1 MTIATNLREEPGAER
16 DAHRLDGA
24 RPVIEVRDVS
34 KAFTIPRNRMDSI
47 RERLSH
53 PFAHREARTLTAL
66 RGVSFDVRQGEFF
79 GIVGR
84 NGSGKS
90 TLLKVMAS
98 IYRADSG
105 RVRIAGRLAPFI
117 ELGVGFNPELTS
129 RENVVLNG
137 VLMGLSRKEAR
148 QRLDS
153 VLDFAELRDFADLK
167 LKNYSSGMMVRL
179 AFAVMVEAH
188 AEVMLIDEVLAVG
201 DAAFAQKCIDV
212 FIQMRAAGR
221 TIVLVTHDMAT
232 VQRFC
237 HRAMLIHDSEVRYIG
252 DPEEAA
258 LRYYRLNFG
267 GDADEVSV
275 PGTLPD
281 VNARVVDVWL
291 ENDAGERMQNV
302 EQNQRLFFH
311 CIVEARREMSSPVF
325 SYHVHN
331 ADGAEVFGFSKRI
344 KVKDDADDV
353 LHPGQQV
360 LIAGEIENR
369 LLPGSYYMSSWVI
382 RNRAAGDLALHSFR
396 LLEFVVYGTEVGS
409 GSVRL
414 DDSVEARILPPEAT
428 R

>member
-1 MTIATNLREEPGAER
+1 MTVADHVREEPDANR
-16 DAHRLDGA
+16 DRRLNGPPAIEAHD
-24 RPVIEVRDVS
+24 IS
-34 KAFTIPRNRMDSI
+34 KAFAVPRHRMDSL

-53 PFAHREARTLTAL
+53 PLAKQEVRVLQAL

-90 TLLKVMAS
+90 TLLKILAS
-98 IYRADSG
+98 IYRADTG

-137 VLMGLSRKEAR
+137 VLMGLSRREAR
-148 QRLDS
+148 RQLDS
-153 VLDFAELRDFADLK
+153 VLEFAELREFADMK

-188 AEVMLIDEVLAVG
+188 ADVMLIDEVLAVG

-212 FIQMRAAGR
+212 FTEMREAGR

-237 HRAMLIHDSEVRYIG
+237 HRAMLIHEAEVRYIG
-252 DPEEAA
+252 DPEETA

-281 VNARVVDVWL
+281 VNARVIDAWL
-291 ENDAGERMQNV
+291 ASADGQRITNV
-302 EQNQRLFFH
+302 EQHQRLFFN
-311 CIVEARREMSSPVF
+311 CIVEARRELRSPVF
-325 SYHVHN
+325 SYQFLG
-331 ADGAEVFGFSKRI
+331 ADGSEIFGFSKRLN
-344 KVKDDADDV
+344 VDDEADDV
-353 LHPGQQV
+353 LAPGQRV
-360 LIAGEIENR
+360 LISGELENR
-369 LLPGSYYMSSWVI
+369 LLPGRYHVSSWVL

-396 LLEFVVYGTEVGS
+396 LLEFVVYGTEIGA
-409 GSVRL
+409 GSVKL
-414 DDSVEARILPPEAT
+414 DDAVEATVLPEKQP
-428 R
+428 